1 MLSLAHSAHKIIN
14 SLRLKK
20 AAKDPQ
26 DLENEIAALV
36 YRLLRLIVD
45 KIAIVEGK

>member
-26 DLENEIAALV
+26 DLENEIDALV
-36 YRLLRLIVD
+36 YWLSRLITGET
-45 KIAIVEGK
+45 AIVEDK